1 MAPSLSISSASSA
14 ICNTC
19 ALPPPARLVYAPRRF
34 AEAVQ
39 SPPRRDLSHNR
50 FRGPFPDDALRG
62 KTKLSLLYLNDNELW
77 SQRFPS
83 ALLAMTNLAALN
95 VGGNQLEGTI
105 PLALNRLSYLT
116 KLCAPPTVP
125 ARA

>member
-1 MAPSLSISSASSA
+1 M
-14 ICNTC
+14 
-19 ALPPPARLVYAPRRF
+19 
-34 AEAVQ
+34 Q

-77 SQRFPS
+77 AQRFPS

-95 VGGNQLEGTI
+95 VGTNQLEGTI

-116 KLCAPPTVP
+116 KLYAPPRPSPCSTP
-125 ARA
+125 NPRGACIPHRKSFIRHRCAKPTAIWHLSTQKT